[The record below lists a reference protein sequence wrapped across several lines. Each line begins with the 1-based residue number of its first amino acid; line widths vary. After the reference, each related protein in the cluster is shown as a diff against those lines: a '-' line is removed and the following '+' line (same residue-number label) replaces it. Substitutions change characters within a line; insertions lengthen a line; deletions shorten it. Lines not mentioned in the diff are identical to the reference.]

1 MQINADFTQP
11 ALVHPQ
17 QHQWVASPQAGVE
30 RIMLDRT
37 GAERGRATSIVRYAP
52 DSRFPHHQHPEGEEI
67 LVLSGVF
74 SEGDHHYPQGWYLR
88 NPAGSGHAPHSA
100 EGAVIFVKLGHLSPA
115 PNAPAGDSLRINTH
129 DTACWAT
136 EGEHAACELYRDAD
150 EHTRLLRLAPHRQ
163 LPLLATRQTE
173 AFVIQGSLQG
183 ATGELPERGWL
194 RLPPG
199 AVAAW
204 HAGAQGATVLLKSTA
219 PHTATT

>member
-1 MQINADFTQP
+1 
-11 ALVHPQ
+11 
-17 QHQWVASPQAGVE
+17 
-30 RIMLDRT
+30 MLDRT

-52 DSRFPHHQHPEGEEI
+52 DSRFPHHQHPAGEEI

-74 SEGDHHYPQGWYLR
+74 SEGDHHYLPGWYLR

-100 EGAVIFVKLGHLSPA
+100 EGAVIFVKLGHLPPA
-115 PNAPAGDSLRINTH
+115 PHAPADTSLRINTH
-129 DTACWAT
+129 DTSCWAT

-150 EHTRLLRLAPHRQ
+150 EHTRLLRLAPHRL

-173 AFVIQGSLQG
+173 AFVIQGSLHS

-199 AVAAW
+199 STAVW
-204 HAGAQGATVLLKSTA
+204 NAGAQGATVLLKSTT
-219 PHTATT
+219 PHTATA